1 MHRDDGAVTRCSP
14 ACGLFVAGLGLS
26 SLFPLLFRAA
36 SDLTHGSHSGMAS
49 FSSGARLG
57 FLLASPLMGLIAER
71 TSIATAMLLVA
82 GTAGAVV
89 AVEPPAARRRAGARA
104 GPAVTPLP

>member
-1 MHRDDGAVTRCSP
+1 MT
-14 ACGLFVAGLGLS
+14 GLGLS

-57 FLLASPLMGLIAER
+57 FLVASPLMGLIAER
-71 TSIATAMLLVA
+71 TSISTAMLLVA
-82 GTAGAVV
+82 GAAATVV
-89 AVEPPAARRRAGARA
+89 AASRLPRAAVARARA
-104 GPAVTPLP
+104 GPVVTPVP